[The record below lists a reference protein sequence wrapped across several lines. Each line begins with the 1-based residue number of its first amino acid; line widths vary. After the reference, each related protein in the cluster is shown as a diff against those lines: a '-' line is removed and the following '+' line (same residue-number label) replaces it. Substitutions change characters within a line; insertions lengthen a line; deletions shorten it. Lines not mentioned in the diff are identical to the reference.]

1 MKKKPIIGLTLDI
14 EKPGDYS
21 KFDWYAI
28 RKNYI
33 DSIEKLGGIAF
44 PLPHNLNNINEY
56 TKIIDG
62 LIITGGNFSISPKL
76 YGEKTSKFSKNQ
88 KIERTKFEY
97 RICEKSL
104 KNNIPVLGICGGEQ
118 LLNVYFGGTLIQ
130 HIKTYKSK
138 SLKHEQVQPRNQT
151 SHIVN
156 IKKNTKLY
164 KIIKKNKIRVNSA
177 HYQSV
182 KNVGR
187 NVIVSGNADDGIIES
202 IENNH
207 YKWCI
212 GVQWHPEF
220 LITNTDKLILKN
232 FLLNC
237 KK

>member
-1 MKKKPIIGLTLDI
+1 MKKPIIGLTLDI
-14 EKPGDYS
+14 EKPGVYS
-21 KFDWYAI
+21 KFEWYAI

-44 PLPHNLNNINEY
+44 PLPHNLNNVDEY
-56 TKIIDG
+56 SKIIDG

-88 KIERTKFEY
+88 KIDRTKFEY
-97 RICEKSL
+97 KICGKSL
-104 KNNIPVLGICGGEQ
+104 KKNIPVLGICGGEQ

-130 HIKTYKSK
+130 HIKTYNSK
-138 SLKHEQVQPRNQT
+138 ALMHEQSQPRNQT

-164 KIIKKNKIRVNSA
+164 KIIKKDKIKVNSA

-182 KNVGR
+182 KKVGKNV
-187 NVIVSGNADDGIIES
+187 VVSGNADDGIIES

-207 YKWCI
+207 YNWCI

-232 FLLNC
+232 FLLKC